1 MIKINVLNDYS
12 AQFNYREDSI
22 KELVTEVFK
31 GSEVTSS
38 SLSIILTNRTYLS
51 NLKKQY
57 FNVNQYTDVIAFDIS
72 DNKDCLEAEIYI
84 SIDDV
89 RANSKMF
96 KQTFNEELK
105 RIIIHG
111 LLHLLGHKDK
121 TKEDIKKMR
130 TLEDMY
136 LKSYT
141 KKIIV

>member
-1 MIKINVLNDYS
+1 
-12 AQFNYREDSI
+12 
-22 KELVTEVFK
+22 
-31 GSEVTSS
+31 
-38 SLSIILTNRTYLS
+38 
-51 NLKKQY
+51 
-57 FNVNQYTDVIAFDIS
+57 
-72 DNKDCLEAEIYI
+72 
-84 SIDDV
+84 
-89 RANSKMF
+89 MF

-130 TLEDMY
+130 MLEDMY